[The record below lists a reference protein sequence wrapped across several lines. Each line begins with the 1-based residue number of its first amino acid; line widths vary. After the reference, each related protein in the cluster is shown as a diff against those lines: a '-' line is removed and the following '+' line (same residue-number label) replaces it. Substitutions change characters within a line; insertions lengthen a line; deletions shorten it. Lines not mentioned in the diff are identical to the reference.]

1 MELIIEKV
9 NKKLFFNILFKKI
22 TKIKIKIKK
31 KH

>member
-22 TKIKIKIKK
+22 TKIKIKK